1 MKNSFRIISAIL
13 LLIAFCCSSVISFAQ
28 SNSQTFKDAYS
39 IQKDQ
44 QNKYQTVSIKHNS
57 RDVIIENEL
66 EDNEESAS
74 DSDFCSDNKLFSTCL
89 VASKTSVF
97 YPNRKLL
104 SLNILYCV
112 FRI

>member
-28 SNSQTFKDAYS
+28 SNSPTFKDAYS

-44 QNKYQTVSIKHNS
+44 QNKYQT
-57 RDVIIENEL
+57 DVIIENEL

>member
-1 MKNSFRIISAIL
+1 MKNSFRIISALL

-28 SNSQTFKDAYS
+28 SNSPTFKDVNS
-39 IQKDQ
+39 IEKSQ
-44 QNKYQTVSIKHNS
+44 QNKYHTVSS
-57 RDVIIENEL
+57 RHDSKDVIIENEL
-66 EDNEESAS
+66 EDNEESMS
-74 DSDFCSDNKLFSTCL
+74 DSDFCSDNKLFNTCL
-89 VASKTSVF
+89 VTSKTSVF